1 MGAMWLSFPASKVKP
16 PAFFAVRMLGVA
28 LGAGQ
33 VRNTE
38 NGEAGQVSTAMTWGL
53 ETVALP

>member
-1 MGAMWLSFPASKVKP
+1 MWLSFPASKVKP

-38 NGEAGQVSTAMTWGL
+38 NGEAGQVSTAMTCGL